1 MIISIDTYVV
11 EHGAVIAQNT
21 MAANNGDFVQL
32 VLNDH
37 NIHKVSGL
45 ESAYN
50 NYNNNNNN
58 VDIIMGFYY
67 PV

>member
-50 NYNNNNNN
+50 IIII
-58 VDIIMGFYY
+58 IIM
-67 PV
+67 